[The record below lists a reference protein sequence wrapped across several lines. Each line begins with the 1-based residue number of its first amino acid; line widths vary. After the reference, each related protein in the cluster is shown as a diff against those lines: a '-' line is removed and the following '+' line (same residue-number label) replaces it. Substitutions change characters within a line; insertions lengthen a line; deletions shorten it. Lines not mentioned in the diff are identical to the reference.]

1 VNDVRGLLGL
11 AVLLAVAAVFSVDR
25 RAISVRTVLAALAVQ
40 AVFAALVLR
49 WEPGERALSWV
60 SDRVSTL
67 IGYAEEGTTFVFG
80 PLTGVG
86 AQDQTIFAL
95 QVLPVIVLS
104 GPWSGCRSTCARR
117 PVRHLRHR
125 GRDREGPE
133 HQHLANLANAAIA
146 GVVVSV

>member
-1 VNDVRGLLGL
+1 MNDVRGLLGL
-11 AVLLAVAAVFSVDR
+11 AVCCSAVAAVFSVDR
-25 RAISVRTVLAALAVQ
+25 RALSVRTVLAALAVQ

-49 WEPGERALSWV
+49 WEPGEGALSWV

-104 GPWSGCRSTCARR
+104 GPWSGYLASPSTPPSSSGC
-117 PVRHLRHR
+117 
-125 GRDREGPE
+125 DREGPE